1 MINPADLLMII
12 HFLWAAFMILGLPIG
27 LITHSSALRWTHF
40 IGMLITAA
48 IAMTG
53 AYCPLTIWEEILRW
67 EGNSGLT
74 HSDSFLAHHMSK
86 VLYPNLEPWIIRAAS
101 VIWGVITLLAMLLV
115 PPRAGVRPGKG
126 AFQG

>member
-27 LITHSSALRWTHF
+27 LIAHSSALRWTHF

-48 IAMTG
+48 IAMMG

-67 EGNSGLT
+67 EGDSGLT
-74 HSDSFLAHHMSK
+74 HGGSFLAHHMSK